1 MTPGFSTEFEELVFE
16 KLTKANFRTI
26 QHAKVGEYVVDLV
39 VEGGQGKRVAIQCDG
54 DRRQDDEEIAE
65 AMERQLTLERLG
77 WKFIR
82 LRGSEFFRNPDEVIK
97 KLARRLKEIDIEPVG
112 PKADAPP
119 STHAEDLKQKVIKRA
134 ELIRSRWKESE
145 LEPRRRKEAA

>member
-39 VEGGQGKRVAIQCDG
+39 VEGGQGKRVAIRCDG
-54 DRRQDDEEIAE
+54 DRRQDDEEVAE

-77 WKFIR
+77 WQFIR

-97 KLARRLKEIDIEPVG
+97 KVARRLKEVDIEPVG

-119 STHAEDLKQKVIKRA
+119 PAQGDGLEEKVIKRA
-134 ELIRSRWKESE
+134 ELIRSRWKEAV
-145 LEPRRRKEAA
+145 LEPAQRKTAA